1 MDNKELSNMELS
13 GGTAFY
19 AMLGVLIFMVIAC
32 IVCPLAIPGFS
43 KQGYAVPLMAAALGL
58 PFVHFFIF
66 GGMEIVRSR
75 KK

>member
-1 MDNKELSNMELS
+1 MDNKESSNKESS

-19 AMLGVLIFMVIAC
+19 AMLGVLTFMAVAC

-43 KQGYAVPLMAAALGL
+43 KQGYAVPLMAAALSL

-66 GGMEIVRSR
+66 GGMEIARSR

>member
-1 MDNKELSNMELS
+1 MDNKESSIKESS
-13 GGTAFY
+13 GGIAFY
-19 AMLGVLIFMVIAC
+19 AMLGVLTFMAVAC

-43 KQGYAVPLMAAALGL
+43 RQGYAVPLMAAALSL

-66 GGMEIVRSR
+66 GGMEIARSR